1 MRAVVDEQ
9 GEQDEAVGL
18 RLGDRA
24 AWASYYERVYPTML
38 AYAQR
43 RLGSHDAASD
53 AVAEA
58 LARTVA
64 TVARMS
70 SLEVS
75 PDAWGFGILRHVVH
89 DVWRRRG
96 RERRGVGPAG
106 PAAPDPSELA
116 GLSDEHRV
124 VREAFDRL
132 SATDREV
139 LELRVI
145 AQLSS
150 EEVAA
155 ILAMSPGAVRM
166 AQARAIGRLRAMVND
181 DGDDDDD

>member
-1 MRAVVDEQ
+1 MNEHDEIT
-9 GEQDEAVGL
+9 AL
-18 RLGDRA
+18 CHGDRE
-24 AWASYYERVYPTML
+24 AWTGFYERVYPTML
-38 AYAQR
+38 AYARR
-43 RLGSHDAASD
+43 RLGSRDAASD

-70 SLEVS
+70 SLDVS
-75 PDAWGFGILRHVVH
+75 PEAWAYGILRHVVH

-96 RERRGVGPAG
+96 RERRSVVPLSPAG
-106 PAAPDPSELA
+106 PDPTESV

-124 VREAFDRL
+124 VRQAFNQL
-132 SATDREV
+132 SGADREV

-145 AQLSS
+145 AHLSS

-155 ILAMSPGAVRM
+155 ILDMSPGAVRM
-166 AQARAIGRLRAMVND
+166 AQARALTRLRATLMS
-181 DGDDDDD
+181 DGEDDD